1 MKQQYRITGI
11 AIILI
16 VVVFSAG
23 QPVLAGDLTGE
34 LMLQGIFPSGELNDR
49 FQNNVGIGVG
59 LNYMYNENVGV
70 HTSMNYL
77 SMSRKRGMGNFA
89 VWHWNLNGRVAH
101 RFHDDFSA
109 YVLGGLGVYIWNTNR
124 AWWTDYQAKE
134 GVNLGMNYGFGMNY
148 HFRSDMEAVF
158 QFNRHGVELKD
169 HDSRV
174 YWSEFS
180 LGLRFL
186 LDSRVLAR

>member
-11 AIILI
+11 AITLI
-16 VVVFSAG
+16 IIVCSTGQKVQAG
-23 QPVLAGDLTGE
+23 ELTGE

-49 FQNNVGIGVG
+49 FQSNLGIGVG
-59 LNYMYNENVGV
+59 LNYMYNQNVGV

-77 SMSRKRGMGNFA
+77 SLSRKSGMGNFA

-101 RFHDDFSA
+101 QFHNDFSA
-109 YVLGGLGVYIWNTNR
+109 YILGGLGVYIWNTNR
-124 AWWTDYQAKE
+124 AWWIDFQSRE
-134 GVNLGMNYGFGMNY
+134 GVNLGMNYGFGLNY
-148 HFRSDMEAVF
+148 HFGKDMEALL

-174 YWSEFS
+174 YWNEIS
-180 LGLRFL
+180 LGVRFL
-186 LDSRVLAR
+186 LDAHAFSH